1 MKRGT
6 PKGVRRRQTAP
17 AFDAIAVAEFI
28 ETCRAQ
34 IGSLAKLAGTISNAL
49 FEYYDY
55 DGDEPEL
62 WQCCR
67 LVCQVLAQAEA
78 ALMPLGVVS
87 QDTPP
92 LDRAKEIATGCET
105 QRQWLRPAVHVVR
118 ATIHVLLDIKP
129 AHEGELLPGLRDLE
143 GGLLHVVDGLG
154 RVIQRCPARIG
165 RRAARCCEGTI
176 APTRAPDAESPPTT
190 LNRTHEDAEDE

>member
-6 PKGVRRRQTAP
+6 PKGVRRRETTAP

-55 DGDEPEL
+55 EGDEPEL

-67 LVCQVLAQAEA
+67 LVRQVLEQAEA
-78 ALMPLGVVS
+78 ALTPLGVVS
-87 QDTPP
+87 HDTSP
-92 LDRAKEIATGCET
+92 LVRATEIATGCEA
-105 QRQWLRPAVHVVR
+105 QRQWLHAAVHVVR

-143 GGLLHVVDGLG
+143 RGLLHVVDGLE

-165 RRAARCCEGTI
+165 RRTAQ
-176 APTRAPDAESPPTT
+176 
-190 LNRTHEDAEDE
+190 